1 MMADGG
7 FSVEGREN
15 IQEILSKQLYLCQ
28 VKIQG
33 YVNNIFL
40 LNISLGCPYSQNLW
54 TPCNH
59 LSFMV
64 STDFE
69 TANGRY
75 INLSTEVN
83 MCLLFSTLQL
93 FNILFNRRSMNL
105 RMKAVNSVKEN
116 PMQRPKVP
124 PIELIMATVSKIRY
138 SS

>member
-33 YVNNIFL
+33 YVDNIFL
-40 LNISLGCPYSQNLW
+40 LNISLGCPYSQNLL

-69 TANGRY
+69 KANDRLKFWVGRKFFRFT
-75 INLSTEVN
+75 SKV
-83 MCLLFSTLQL
+83 F
-93 FNILFNRRSMNL
+93 ILCYVVL
-105 RMKAVNSVKEN
+105 
-116 PMQRPKVP
+116 
-124 PIELIMATVSKIRY
+124 
-138 SS
+138 